1 VSAGFAIDVSAPDL
15 AAARRGEVKALE
27 RIYRAFERPVYTLA
41 LRLLGDPDQ
50 AREALQDALMAAFGR
65 LGQYRG
71 DAPFW
76 AWLRPIV
83 VNTALMDR
91 RRRRRVQDREV
102 GLPEDDDLAGTGAD
116 PALFAAEAGAL
127 ERALSALPDT
137 TRAVVWLY
145 CVEGYSHPE
154 IASQM
159 QHTVSFSKSQL
170 ARGLARLRQLLAVE
184 QESSHA
190 RCP

>member
-1 VSAGFAIDVSAPDL
+1 VSASFAIEVSAPDL
-15 AAARRGEVKALE
+15 AAARRGEVAALE

-65 LGQYRG
+65 IGQYRG

-102 GLPEDDDLAGTGAD
+102 GLPDDDDLAGAGGGPD
-116 PALFAAEAGAL
+116 PTLFAAETGAL

-170 ARGLARLRQLLAVE
+170 ARGLARLRQLLAVAE
-184 QESSHA
+184 ETSHA
-190 RCP
+190 